1 MSIYL
6 KLMNKMNTKLIFLS
20 VLLTFNVV
28 AQDEQSAKAFKIHGF
43 VAQGAIDADNSNFVN
58 DDGELSFELTEI
70 GLNTSYK
77 FSDNFRFAA
86 QAVYLNGGN
95 RYNEG
100 LRVDYFLVDFNAYSS
115 EQWQANLF
123 IGRIKNPHWL
133 HSSTRDI
140 PFARPSIILPQG
152 AYFDGFR
159 DIAVGGD
166 GAALKLAYNND
177 DYGEFDFNFS
187 RGKSPIDSGD
197 AEVILSKLAQGNIAH
212 DLDTQASVYW
222 RPLFSQWT
230 FGLTLLD
237 SEFKYSKETQDFFAD
252 GRFVFQFYTMN
263 ALYEGEQWEFTTELL
278 QTRFL
283 TEDFYGEGFH
293 QDNLGQGGSF
303 QVRYKVDQ
311 QLTLIGRYDLFFAD
325 KDDKK
330 GYELEQRSFGVIPK
344 YFGYQHDAMIGF
356 SYDFSENFRVN
367 AEHHWVKGA
376 ARLNPI
382 VLPNSIVN
390 NKESWNMWA
399 VQLMYWF

>member
-1 MSIYL
+1 
-6 KLMNKMNTKLIFLS
+6 MNKINYKLLCLS
-20 VLLTFNVV
+20 AVIAFSTL
-28 AQDEQSAKAFKIHGF
+28 AQDDNSAEPFKIHGF
-43 VAQGAIDADNSNFVN
+43 VAQGVIDVDGSNFVN
-58 DDGELSFELTEI
+58 NNGELSLELTEI

-77 FSDNFRFAA
+77 FADDFRFAA

-100 LRVDYFLVDFNAYSS
+100 LRVDYFLIDWNAYSS
-115 EQWQANLF
+115 EKWQANLF
-123 IGRIKNPHWL
+123 VGRIKNTHWL

-166 GAALKLAYNND
+166 GAALKLTYNND
-177 DYGEFDFNFS
+177 EYGEFDFNFS
-187 RGKSPIDSGD
+187 RGKSPINSDD
-197 AEVILSKLAQGNIAH
+197 AEVILSQLAQGEIEH
-212 DLDTQASVYW
+212 DLDSQASVYW
-222 RPLFSQWT
+222 RPVFSQWK

-237 SEFKYSKETQDFFAD
+237 SEFNYEGETLDFFVD

-263 ALYEGEQWEFTTELL
+263 AMYEGEEWEFITELL

-283 TEDFYGEGFH
+283 TEGFYAPQFH

-303 QVRYKVDQ
+303 QARYKVDQ
-311 QLTLIGRYDLFFAD
+311 KLTLISRYDLFYAD

-330 GYELEQRSFGVIPK
+330 GQELEKINYGTIPS
-344 YFGYQHDAMIGF
+344 YFGYQHDAMLGF
-356 SYDFSENFRVN
+356 SYDFSDNFRVN
-367 AEHHWVKGA
+367 AEYHWVEGA

-382 VLPNSIVN
+382 VLPNPTVN
-390 NKESWNMWA
+390 NKEQWNMWA
-399 VQLMYWF
+399 IQLMYWF